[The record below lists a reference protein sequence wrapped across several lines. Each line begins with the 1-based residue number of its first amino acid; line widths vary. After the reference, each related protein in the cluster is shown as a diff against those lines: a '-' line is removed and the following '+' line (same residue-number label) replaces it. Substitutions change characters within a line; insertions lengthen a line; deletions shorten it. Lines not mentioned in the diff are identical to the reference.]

1 MHTMTNTGT
10 SNFTLVYFVL
20 FLFSKEKTTYL
31 YFHILT
37 SLIRTGIYPF
47 SPQPSDAP
55 SLQEFPGLSCL
66 FVEFSNPQ
74 AAQSATYTHL
84 PKEIRLD
91 SLSQKLGLKD
101 RFISTREAFRSSHS
115 HQNQNHRRHSKLDKG
130 NKKKNPYN
138 RIIAVQCS
146 LTTDE
151 SAIRT
156 AYSTCGKMYEPQYSL
171 LSITE
176 SKLKITFNNL
186 FRESIIDDKLIKK
199 NQRTF
204 FVRFERAEDVTSS
217 LRESYPGLTSFRLNS
232 HTRLVSRYKKT
243 SRKS

>member
-1 MHTMTNTGT
+1 MDDELIDNVVIVD
-10 SNFTLVYFVL
+10 S
-20 FLFSKEKTTYL
+20 SKRLSQEEVHCL
-31 YFHILT
+31 LANCGEI
-37 SLIRTGIYPF
+37 TGIYPF
-47 SPQPSDAP
+47 SPQPSDAS

-66 FVEFSNPQ
+66 FVEFSTPQ
-74 AAQSATYTHL
+74 AAQSATHTHL

-91 SLSQKLGLKD
+91 PLSQKLGLKD
-101 RFISTREAFRSSHS
+101 RFISVREAFRSSHS
-115 HQNQNHRRHSKLDKG
+115 HQYHPQKQNHRRQSKLDKD

-156 AYSTCGKMYEPQYSL
+156 AYSTCGK
-171 LSITE
+171 I
-176 SKLKITFNNL
+176 
-186 FRESIIDDKLIKK
+186 ESIIEDKLIKK

-204 FVRFERAEDVTSS
+204 FVKFERAEDVTSS
-217 LRESYPGLTSFRLNS
+217 LRESYPGLISFRLNS
-232 HTRLVSRYKKT
+232 HTRLISRYKKT